1 VPVITINNNSI
12 TKVYRRRGTKI
23 KSKEKHN
30 YVVPKVFAEPVHD
43 YEPVGQNPEG
53 PGDIICG
60 SPASTSKRKATP
72 ISVMNLRRCKR
83 NTSSNKG
90 FKHVTPTTSKSRKK
104 LPKAPEKSQQ
114 SKQQLPFFSLL
125 DFPDLAEV
133 DKIIASGSKASAF
146 LWISS
151 RRWHWKGVESQE
163 RWWLLK
169 KEMIPTRGRKPCTS
183 RITDGWNALKKLWG

>member
-90 FKHVTPTTSKSRKK
+90 FKPVTPTTSKSRKK

-146 LWISS
+146 SVDQLQKVALERCGVPREVVAIEEGDDPD
-151 RRWHWKGVESQE
+151 KGEE
-163 RWWLLK
+163 TLHIK
-169 KEMIPTRGRKPCTS
+169 
-183 RITDGWNALKKLWG
+183 DH